1 MRLRDILIE
10 TTIDDL
16 FRLVDN
22 IIHDRD
28 VSAGS
33 PTVSRVERRPRG
45 GGGCVLFSFGL
56 CDSDD
61 SEDQPPDEPGAGRQE
76 RVHEQQQDVV
86 RHV

>member
-1 MRLRDILIE
+1 MTE
-10 TTIDDL
+10 TS
-16 FRLVDN
+16 RPEVQ
-22 IIHDRD
+22 RSV
-28 VSAGS
+28 VSNVVRA
-33 PTVSRVERRPRG
+33 
-45 GGGCVLFSFGL
+45 GGCVLFSFGL